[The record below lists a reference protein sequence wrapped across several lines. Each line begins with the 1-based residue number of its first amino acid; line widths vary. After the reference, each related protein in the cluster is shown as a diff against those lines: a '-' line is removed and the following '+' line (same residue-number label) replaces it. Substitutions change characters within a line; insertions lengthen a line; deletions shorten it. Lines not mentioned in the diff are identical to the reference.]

1 MSFKMK
7 TVEWMPDVWS
17 GGDVRRG
24 GFTLVEIMIVITII
38 AILATVAVPN
48 YMRYRK
54 VAQMRSCIANLKM
67 IFTAYEQARMAGES
81 PSDVESLCGQHP
93 YLDAI
98 PVCPASN
105 SNTYSLPQEDGGY
118 PTCSNSSED
127 YPHALFATAKE

>member
-1 MSFKMK
+1 MSFTMKMVK
-7 TVEWMPDVWS
+7 WMPYVWR
-17 GGDVRRG
+17 GGDAKRG
-24 GFTLVEIMIVITII
+24 GFTLVEIMIVVLLIGILT
-38 AILATVAVPN
+38 AIAVPN

-54 VAQMRSCIANLKM
+54 TAQMNGCIENLRM
-67 IFTAYEQARMAGES
+67 IYAAYEQAKMAGRS
-81 PSDVESLCGQHP
+81 PSDIESLCGQHA

-127 YPHALFATAKE
+127 YPHALFATAKD